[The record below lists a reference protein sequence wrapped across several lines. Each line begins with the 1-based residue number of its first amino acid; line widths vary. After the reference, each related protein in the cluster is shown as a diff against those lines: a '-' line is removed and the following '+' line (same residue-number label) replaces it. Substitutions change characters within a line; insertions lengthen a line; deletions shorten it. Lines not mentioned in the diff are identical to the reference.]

1 MVRRTAMARTG
12 DTQVLTRIGFAQR
25 WLDRAKRQCTEGNL
39 TRTALTLVLAGAE
52 VHHAI
57 EATGA
62 PAGVGTRRLTPF
74 AFVLVSAVVASALL
88 LASRWPVISGAASSP
103 PPRLVRLS
111 SSSGALLEAVGT
123 AGSASRPASPSAAAG
138 GPRSGRVVDAQV
150 ASPSATLLGTGHE
163 LPLGRTSG
171 TAPIVVGSS
180 HISMSELIDL
190 VLTAER
196 ALRQEPA
203 GTSSP

>member
-1 MVRRTAMARTG
+1 MARARWRWPHASPI
-12 DTQVLTRIGFAQR
+12 QNPIMPSLTSRMTPWGR
-25 WLDRAKRQCTEGNL
+25 RSGG
-39 TRTALTLVLAGAE
+39 LAGAE

-62 PAGVGTRRLTPF
+62 PAGVGTRRSTPF

-88 LASRWPVISGAASSP
+88 LASRWPVTSGAASSP

-171 TAPIVVGSS
+171 IAPIVVGSS